1 LDSQTAR
8 TAKKPRAKAR
18 RPPLGTTFSFTLNVA
33 ASVKLTFSH
42 AVSGR
47 RVKGRCVTQTKRNR
61 RRPACMRTATLA
73 TRLVLAAHSGPDK
86 IAFQGV
92 LDGKKLPPGTYTV
105 VLTATAAGLTSVPKS
120 LTFAIVR

>member
-1 LDSQTAR
+1 M
-8 TAKKPRAKAR
+8 
-18 RPPLGTTFSFTLNVA
+18 
-33 ASVKLTFSH
+33 
-42 AVSGR
+42 
-47 RVKGRCVTQTKRNR
+47 TQTKRNR

-86 IAFQGV
+86 IAFHGL